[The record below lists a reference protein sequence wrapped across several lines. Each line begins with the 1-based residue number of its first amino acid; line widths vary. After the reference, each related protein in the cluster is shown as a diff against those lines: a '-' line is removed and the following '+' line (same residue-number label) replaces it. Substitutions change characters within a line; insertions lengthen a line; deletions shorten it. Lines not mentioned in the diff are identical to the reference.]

1 MAITAQDV
9 AAYLEA
15 NPGLSDA
22 QIASLANQYGVS
34 SSLLSEATGVPIA
47 QIEQRAVAAGTPIT
61 AGGTGM
67 MTAAVPTT
75 TTQQPTSAPITGNA
89 GQYGYQNGAPVLNA
103 TVAKNL
109 LGNEFDKKIDIGE
122 NNQLGWGT
130 NSKYQGQI
138 LTGVGL
144 YGVRGSSEEVQKIL
158 SAGDTFKQLQ
168 QQGKVITQTDPE
180 TGTVNYIVQSGID
193 QESGSPVYKRV
204 ENLFVT
210 DTGEEGSSGF
220 ANFQKWQ
227 DYSAKLTDA
236 AQKLGI
242 NPNQP
247 LTNLLNEVNA
257 KDTRIAVVGRTQYW
271 DPAKTNGVGGQGGPQ
286 HAAVVYQQVG
296 DKLVPASTVQTFDF
310 KDPNTTRG
318 FFGDIIGSV
327 AEIVSIPPIS
337 MALSAFGAPYLA
349 TTLTSQF
356 GLSDVA
362 AKTIANG
369 LIAGTTTGVITGDAE
384 KALIATLLASGGT
397 YVTNSGVAGDALDKI
412 GLGEYKSTLGLLNT
426 EQVNQVQDVTK
437 TAEYLKSINGN
448 DVAAIQRGLIDYGVD
463 PALAASTANQVVSGI
478 PTTQIAQDLAGF
490 ASQPQGLFTGGT
502 GATGGLPTTATTTTP
517 GTTPTTP
524 AGATA
529 AGATTAAAAGTTAGT
544 AAGTTAGTVAGTAAG
559 TTAGTVAGAAATG
572 AAAGMLTN
580 AAGNILSNL
589 TSGNTL
595 QNLLKTGIDFATA
608 SKIASDLEARAGQI
622 QQQAVS
628 AGQAAQV
635 PFTPYTVTTGM
646 GTSTLTPTGATMTA
660 TPAYQQLQQLALQQ
674 AQAATGAI
682 NPAQAAQTLYGQ
694 VEALAAPGRV
704 REQETLLQG
713 LQARGLTGF
722 GQNLPTVGGQV
733 RTVNPLFE
741 SLLSA
746 QETARAQQALQSQQF
761 GTQEAMRMQQL
772 GAGLQ
777 TQAQNVDVQ
786 QLNQLLRAQGLSQDQ
801 INLALRNAEAQRLS
815 TLSGLQYSTPLLTSA
830 ANIRSGQTANVGQAA
845 QGMFGNLFASA
856 VPSIYNNPANTGG
869 FGTGY
874 IFGNQ
879 DYGQYFG

>member
-1 MAITAQDV
+1 MAITAQQV
-9 AAYLEA
+9 TEFLQA

-34 SSLLSEATGVPIA
+34 SSLLSEATGVPVA
-47 QIEQRAVAAGTPIT
+47 QIEQRAISAGTPIT
-61 AGGTGM
+61 AGGM
-67 MTAAVPTT
+67 MTAAAPTTT
-75 TTQQPTSAPITGNA
+75 TTQQPASATVTGNA

-103 TVAKNL
+103 TVAKSL
-109 LGNEFDKKIDIGE
+109 LGNEFDKSIDIGE
-122 NNQLGWGT
+122 NNNLGWGT
-130 NSKYQGQI
+130 NSKYQGKI
-138 LTGVGL
+138 LTGAGL
-144 YGVRGSSEEVQKIL
+144 YGVRGSNEEVQKIL
-158 SAGDTFKQLQ
+158 AAGETFKQLQ
-168 QQGKVITQTDPE
+168 AQGKVISATDPE
-180 TGTVNYIVQSGID
+180 TGTVTYRIQSGID
-193 QESGSPVYKRV
+193 PESGSPAYTDAR
-204 ENLFVT
+204 NLFNT
-210 DTGEEGSSGF
+210 ATSEE
-220 ANFQKWQ
+220 NFNADDNIRKWQ

-271 DPAKTNGVGGQGGPQ
+271 DPNKAGGVGGQQGSQ
-286 HAAVVYQQVG
+286 HAAVVYQQAG
-296 DKLVPASTVQTFDF
+296 DKLIPAAPVQTFDF

-349 TTLTSQF
+349 GTLTSQF
-356 GLSDVA
+356 GLSDIA

-384 KALIATLLASGGT
+384 KALVAALLAGGAT
-397 YVTNSGVAGDALDKI
+397 YATSSGVAGDALDKI
-412 GLGEYKSTLGLLNT
+412 GLGEYKSTFGLLNT
-426 EQVNQVQDVTK
+426 EQVNQVQDVAK
-437 TAEYLKSINGN
+437 TAEYLRSINGN

-544 AAGTTAGTVAGTAAG
+544 AAGTTAGTVATGT
-559 TTAGTVAGAAATG
+559 
-572 AAAGMLTN
+572 AAGMLTN
-580 AAGNILSNL
+580 AAGNILSSL
-589 TSGNTL
+589 TSGSTL
-595 QNLLKTGIDFATA
+595 QNLLNAGIDYATA
-608 SKIASDLEARAGQI
+608 SKISSDLEARAGQI
-622 QQQAVS
+622 QQQAVA

-660 TPAYQQLQQLALQQ
+660 TPAYQQLQQTALQQ

-694 VEALAAPGRV
+694 VEALAAPGRA
-704 REQETLLQG
+704 REQEALLQG

-845 QGMFGNLFASA
+845 QGMLSNIFTSA
-856 VPSIYNNPANTGG
+856 IPSIYNNPTNTGG

-879 DYGQYFG
+879 DYGQYFAP